1 MNQQD
6 YKPKLIYKSM
16 ISNDLREDILNFYLE
31 STNLSSDN
39 GSAYFPKRRV
49 LRDLPVQHI
58 LSLKQELEI
67 TMGQY
72 YLKFVPNTDYIRIYH
87 SNYGIVKPH
96 QDVPTHPAFTHTCLI
111 YLTDD
116 FYGGVLSVKIP
127 RTDQH
132 IQNYGEPEKKN
143 LTVTMEPRKSYGAIF
158 QKDLIHFN
166 DELLGGDKIILL
178 VDCEIIY

>member
-1 MNQQD
+1 
-6 YKPKLIYKSM
+6 M
-16 ISNDLREDILNFYLE
+16 ISNDLRDDILNYYLE

-39 GSAYFPKRRV
+39 GSTYFPKRRV
-49 LRDLPVQHI
+49 LKDLPDHLIQT
-58 LSLKQELEI
+58 LKQELEI
-67 TMGQY
+67 TMDQY
-72 YLKFVPNTDYIRIYH
+72 YLKFVPNTNYIRIYH

-96 QDVPTHPAFTHTCLI
+96 QDVSIDPAFTHTCLI

-116 FYGGVLSVKIP
+116 FYGGVLSVKVP
-127 RTDQH
+127 RTEGD
-132 IQNYGEPEKKN
+132 IQTYGEPKKKN
-143 LTVTMEPRKSYGAIF
+143 LVVTMEPRVCYGAIF